1 MEQEI
6 NQEVTPGSEEYNQQ
20 MIDKFVENQEAGQQ
34 EAVEQTDEVPV
45 SPMPENGYEKFYN
58 KETGEYD
65 WQNHAKEL
73 EYRLQNKKPEEDT
86 QLTDEERQE
95 AESVPEYQAL
105 DIVQRAGLNPD
116 DLRNSLDTTGDLPE
130 EAYAAL
136 EKQGLRRDLVE
147 FYVDNL
153 NYRKEAMQ
161 QEAMSYAGGEQEWQ
175 NLSQWAAQNLDANE
189 VARYNDILDTPEWK
203 VAIDAL
209 RVRRDMSY
217 GEPNLVGG
225 QNMVAGS
232 TFGYR
237 SKAEMKADMSD
248 PRYAADPAF
257 RKEVMAKIQSATWD
271 LADQ

>member
-1 MEQEI
+1 MEQET
-6 NQEVTPGSEEYNQQ
+6 QEVVPGSEEYNQQ
-20 MIDKFVENQEAGQQ
+20 MIDKFADNQAAREQEQVEEK
-34 EAVEQTDEVPV
+34 DELPV

-73 EYRLQNKKPEEDT
+73 EYRLNQKQPEQNT
-86 QLTDEERQE
+86 QLTEEERQE
-95 AESVPEYQAL
+95 AESVPEYQAI
-105 DIVQRAGLNPD
+105 DIVQRAGLNPEE
-116 DLRNSLDTTGDLPE
+116 LKSALDSTGDLPE

-147 FYVDNL
+147 FYVENL

-161 QEAMSYAGGEQEWQ
+161 QEAMSYAGGEQEWTA
-175 NLSQWAAQNLDANE
+175 LSQWAGQNLQPDE
-189 VARYNDILDTPEWK
+189 VARYNEILDTPEWK

-209 RVRRDMSY
+209 RVRREMSY
-217 GEPNLVGG
+217 GEPQLVGG
-225 QNMVAGS
+225 NNSVAGT

-257 RKEVMAKIQSATWD
+257 RKEVMSKIASATWD
-271 LADQ
+271 LNE

>member
-1 MEQEI
+1 MEQEQ
-6 NQEVTPGSEEYNQQ
+6 QEVIPGSEEYNQQ
-20 MIDKFVENQEAGQQ
+20 MADKFAENQAAAGQ
-34 EAVEQTDEVPV
+34 EEVEEKDELPVP
-45 SPMPENGYEKFYN
+45 SMPENGQEKFYN

-73 EYRLQNKKPEEDT
+73 EYRLQNKEPEKEPDI

-95 AESVPEYQAL
+95 AEAVPEYQAI
-105 DIVQRAGLNPD
+105 DIVQRAGLNPEEMKAA
-116 DLRNSLDTTGDLPE
+116 LDTTGDLPE

-147 FYVDNL
+147 FYVENL

-161 QEAMSYAGGEQEWQ
+161 QEAMSYAGGENEWNSLAQWAGQ
-175 NLSQWAAQNLDANE
+175 NLEPQE
-189 VARYNDILDTPEWK
+189 VARYNEILDTPEWK

-217 GEPNLVGG
+217 GEPQLVGG
-225 QNMVAGS
+225 NNAVAGS

-237 SKAEMKADMSD
+237 SKAEMKADMGD

-257 RKEVMAKIQSATWD
+257 RKDVMAKIASATWD
-271 LADQ
+271 LEQ